1 MEQIKEIS
9 AITAKFL
16 SIVHL
21 SIVTSFEICIN
32 APCHSDRHSVLGSS
46 ARIEIRNKCAVD
58 TAVVDRQPGELLAD
72 SSSRSGGS
80 SVGPTAVVEALL
92 EAVLEVV
99 VIVVLRGVRVVE

>member
-1 MEQIKEIS
+1 MYL
-9 AITAKFL
+9 APRP
-16 SIVHL
+16 
-21 SIVTSFEICIN
+21 CRGWIN

-72 SSSRSGGS
+72 SSSGGNSGS